1 VSQETEATVLLFEN
15 DPTVIQKIEQ
25 AFLNRNLEVI
35 RFSTRDEALDAL
47 KGTSFDLIF
56 VGLGV
61 EKLDPIKVVRTFVM
75 ASPMS
80 SVITITDLSDTKIH
94 EKAEGYGILG
104 NITRD
109 IPNEQLFSL
118 LDNHTK
124 IHQSLKQR

>member
-1 VSQETEATVLLFEN
+1 MNRETETKVLLFEN

-35 RFSTRDEALDAL
+35 RFSTRDESLDAL
-47 KGTSFDLIF
+47 KDTPFDLLF

-80 SVITITDLSDTKIH
+80 SVITITDLSDAEIH

-104 NITRD
+104 NINRG

-124 IHQSLKQR
+124 IHQSLRQR

>member
-1 VSQETEATVLLFEN
+1 MSQETETKVLLFEN
-15 DPTVIQKIEQ
+15 DPTVIYKIEQ
-25 AFLNRNLEVI
+25 AFLNRNLKVI
-35 RFSTRDEALDAL
+35 RFSTRDEALEAL
-47 KGTSFDLIF
+47 NGTSFDLLF

-80 SVITITDLSDTKIH
+80 SVITITDLSDAEIH

-124 IHQSLKQR
+124 IHQSLRQS